1 MQHLISLLF
10 HPPKIQIKRIG
21 STLFHKLMLEKTEG
35 AINNGQSR
43 DTGNTGYTRQRM
55 KTNKTKTSLRKLKR

>member
-43 DTGNTGYTRQRM
+43 DTGYTRQRM
-55 KTNKTKTSLRKLKR
+55 KTNK

>member
-43 DTGNTGYTRQRM
+43 DTGYTRQRM
-55 KTNKTKTSLRKLKR
+55 KTNKQKHHSEN

>member
-35 AINNGQSR
+35 AINMDNPETLGTQ
-43 DTGNTGYTRQRM
+43 DKG
-55 KTNKTKTSLRKLKR
+55 